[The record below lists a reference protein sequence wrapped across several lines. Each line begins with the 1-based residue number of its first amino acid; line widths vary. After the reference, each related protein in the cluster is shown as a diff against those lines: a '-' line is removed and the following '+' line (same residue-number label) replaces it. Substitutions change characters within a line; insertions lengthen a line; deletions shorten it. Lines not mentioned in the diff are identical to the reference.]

1 MGSRLLLDRRNK
13 AGHDTC
19 LARGGHQ
26 AAPEKAPIMTSDTA
40 NLFCKASWQLYLAG
54 DGCWRYKKPSPQD
67 AFYMTTA
74 QQIDSHAE
82 HPASRREWLG
92 LAVLVLPTLLL
103 ALDMTVL
110 HLAAPRLSADLQ
122 PSSSELLWILD
133 IYGFMVAGFLITMG
147 TLGDRIGRRRLLLA
161 GALAFGVASVAAAF
175 ASSATSLIITRALLG
190 IAGATLMPS
199 TLSLIR
205 NMFHVERERTLAITV
220 WMTGFI
226 VGSAIGPLVGGVM
239 LEFFWWGSVFLLG
252 VPVMALLLLVGPF
265 LLPECRDENAGRLDV
280 VSALLCIVA
289 LLLVIYGLKDTARD
303 GLNLGALL
311 AVVLGLVVGTVFT
324 RRQRRLPD
332 PMLDLTLFS
341 RRAFTVSIFA
351 MLMAIFALSGAWL
364 MIFQYL
370 QGVAG
375 LSALEA
381 GLVMLP
387 AAILQT
393 AASLVVP
400 SLSRKLKP
408 SVFTSLGLCVSV
420 IGFCVLLLVQGRDGV
435 ALMALGTMLLGV
447 GIMPVMIMG
456 TDLVVSS
463 VPPAKAGAAAA
474 TSETAAELG
483 MALGIAVIGS
493 VGAVIYQ
500 QYMAARL
507 PDGLTPEQVEIASD
521 TLGGALAVIKQL
533 PPDTAQALLIV
544 VQDGFA
550 SALHVNSLIGAVIM
564 ASAAVLTA
572 TCLRQ
577 VRLEG

>member
-1 MGSRLLLDRRNK
+1 
-13 AGHDTC
+13 
-19 LARGGHQ
+19 
-26 AAPEKAPIMTSDTA
+26 
-40 NLFCKASWQLYLAG
+40 
-54 DGCWRYKKPSPQD
+54 
-67 AFYMTTA
+67 MTTA

-324 RRQRRLPD
+324 RRQSRLPD

>member
-1 MGSRLLLDRRNK
+1 
-13 AGHDTC
+13 
-19 LARGGHQ
+19 
-26 AAPEKAPIMTSDTA
+26 
-40 NLFCKASWQLYLAG
+40 
-54 DGCWRYKKPSPQD
+54 
-67 AFYMTTA
+67 MTTA

-239 LEFFWWGSVFLLG
+239 FEFFWWGSVFLLG

-507 PDGLTPEQVEIASD
+507 PDGLTPEQIEIASD

>member
-1 MGSRLLLDRRNK
+1 
-13 AGHDTC
+13 
-19 LARGGHQ
+19 
-26 AAPEKAPIMTSDTA
+26 MTSDTA

-54 DGCWRYKKPSPQD
+54 DECWRYKKPSPQD

>member
-1 MGSRLLLDRRNK
+1 
-13 AGHDTC
+13 
-19 LARGGHQ
+19 
-26 AAPEKAPIMTSDTA
+26 
-40 NLFCKASWQLYLAG
+40 
-54 DGCWRYKKPSPQD
+54 
-67 AFYMTTA
+67 MTTA
-74 QQIDSHAE
+74 QQIDSYAE
-82 HPASRREWLG
+82 QPASRREWLG

-252 VPVMALLLLVGPF
+252 VPVMALLLLMGPF

-324 RRQRRLPD
+324 RRQSRLPD

-507 PDGLTPEQVEIASD
+507 PDGLTPDQIEIASD

>member
-1 MGSRLLLDRRNK
+1 
-13 AGHDTC
+13 
-19 LARGGHQ
+19 
-26 AAPEKAPIMTSDTA
+26 
-40 NLFCKASWQLYLAG
+40 
-54 DGCWRYKKPSPQD
+54 
-67 AFYMTTA
+67 MTTA
-74 QQIDSHAE
+74 QQIDSYAE
-82 HPASRREWLG
+82 QPASRREWLG

-252 VPVMALLLLVGPF
+252 VPVMALLLLMGPF

-507 PDGLTPEQVEIASD
+507 PGV
-521 TLGGALAVIKQL
+521 
-533 PPDTAQALLIV
+533 
-544 VQDGFA
+544 
-550 SALHVNSLIGAVIM
+550 
-564 ASAAVLTA
+564 
-572 TCLRQ
+572 
-577 VRLEG
+577 

>member
-1 MGSRLLLDRRNK
+1 
-13 AGHDTC
+13 
-19 LARGGHQ
+19 
-26 AAPEKAPIMTSDTA
+26 
-40 NLFCKASWQLYLAG
+40 
-54 DGCWRYKKPSPQD
+54 
-67 AFYMTTA
+67 MTTA
-74 QQIDSHAE
+74 QQIDSYAE
-82 HPASRREWLG
+82 QPASRREWLG

-252 VPVMALLLLVGPF
+252 VPVMALLLLMGPF

-507 PDGLTPEQVEIASD
+507 PDGLTPDQIEIASD

>member
-1 MGSRLLLDRRNK
+1 
-13 AGHDTC
+13 
-19 LARGGHQ
+19 
-26 AAPEKAPIMTSDTA
+26 
-40 NLFCKASWQLYLAG
+40 
-54 DGCWRYKKPSPQD
+54 
-67 AFYMTTA
+67 MTTA

-311 AVVLGLVVGTVFT
+311 AVVLGLLVGTVFT

-521 TLGGALAVIKQL
+521 TLGGALALIKQL

>member
-1 MGSRLLLDRRNK
+1 
-13 AGHDTC
+13 
-19 LARGGHQ
+19 
-26 AAPEKAPIMTSDTA
+26 
-40 NLFCKASWQLYLAG
+40 
-54 DGCWRYKKPSPQD
+54 
-67 AFYMTTA
+67 MTTA

-110 HLAAPRLSADLQ
+110 HLVAPRLSADLQ

>member
-1 MGSRLLLDRRNK
+1 
-13 AGHDTC
+13 
-19 LARGGHQ
+19 
-26 AAPEKAPIMTSDTA
+26 
-40 NLFCKASWQLYLAG
+40 
-54 DGCWRYKKPSPQD
+54 
-67 AFYMTTA
+67 MTTA
-74 QQIDSHAE
+74 QQIDSYAE
-82 HPASRREWLG
+82 QPASRREWLG

-324 RRQRRLPD
+324 RRQSRLPD

-507 PDGLTPEQVEIASD
+507 PDGLTPDQIEIASD

>member
-1 MGSRLLLDRRNK
+1 
-13 AGHDTC
+13 
-19 LARGGHQ
+19 
-26 AAPEKAPIMTSDTA
+26 
-40 NLFCKASWQLYLAG
+40 
-54 DGCWRYKKPSPQD
+54 
-67 AFYMTTA
+67 MTTA
-74 QQIDSHAE
+74 QQIDSYAE
-82 HPASRREWLG
+82 QPASRREWLG

-252 VPVMALLLLVGPF
+252 VPVMALLLLMGPF

>member
-1 MGSRLLLDRRNK
+1 
-13 AGHDTC
+13 
-19 LARGGHQ
+19 
-26 AAPEKAPIMTSDTA
+26 
-40 NLFCKASWQLYLAG
+40 
-54 DGCWRYKKPSPQD
+54 
-67 AFYMTTA
+67 MTTA

-507 PDGLTPEQVEIASD
+507 PGV
-521 TLGGALAVIKQL
+521 
-533 PPDTAQALLIV
+533 
-544 VQDGFA
+544 
-550 SALHVNSLIGAVIM
+550 
-564 ASAAVLTA
+564 
-572 TCLRQ
+572 
-577 VRLEG
+577 

>member
-1 MGSRLLLDRRNK
+1 
-13 AGHDTC
+13 
-19 LARGGHQ
+19 
-26 AAPEKAPIMTSDTA
+26 
-40 NLFCKASWQLYLAG
+40 
-54 DGCWRYKKPSPQD
+54 
-67 AFYMTTA
+67 MTTA

-324 RRQRRLPD
+324 RRQSRLPD

-507 PDGLTPEQVEIASD
+507 PDGLTPDQIEIASD

>member
-1 MGSRLLLDRRNK
+1 
-13 AGHDTC
+13 
-19 LARGGHQ
+19 
-26 AAPEKAPIMTSDTA
+26 
-40 NLFCKASWQLYLAG
+40 
-54 DGCWRYKKPSPQD
+54 
-67 AFYMTTA
+67 MTTA
-74 QQIDSHAE
+74 QQIDSYAE
-82 HPASRREWLG
+82 QPASRREWLG

>member
-1 MGSRLLLDRRNK
+1 M
-13 AGHDTC
+13 
-19 LARGGHQ
+19 
-26 AAPEKAPIMTSDTA
+26 
-40 NLFCKASWQLYLAG
+40 
-54 DGCWRYKKPSPQD
+54 
-67 AFYMTTA
+67 
-74 QQIDSHAE
+74 
-82 HPASRREWLG
+82 
-92 LAVLVLPTLLL
+92 AVLVLPTLLL